1 MDKSVVYQTM
11 RELEVKIHYHFNDI
25 AWLSKA
31 MRSEKIEVF
40 GEGKNHSEYTNDGL
54 ATIGDTVLKS
64 VIADYLYRKGITTK
78 GEITQIKS
86 KLENNE
92 VMHNIMLKCGL
103 IGYAYNAKH
112 FQSDAGIPDH
122 EKVVTKGH
130 DPYIEAI
137 VGAVFYDSNYDT
149 TKRWILKWLLPLL
162 ISESE
167 CGIN

>member
-1 MDKSVVYQTM
+1 MDKSVVYQKM

-25 AWLSKA
+25 VWLSKA
-31 MRSEKIEVF
+31 MRSEKIEV
-40 GEGKNHSEYTNDGL
+40 
-54 ATIGDTVLKS
+54 
-64 VIADYLYRKGITTK
+64 IADYLCRKGITTK

-112 FQSDAGIPDH
+112 FQSDEGVPDH
-122 EKVVTKGH
+122 EKVVNKGH

>member
-1 MDKSVVYQTM
+1 MDRVVVYQKM

-31 MRSEKIEVF
+31 MRSEKIEVS

-86 KLENNE
+86 KISTLRQ
-92 VMHNIMLKCGL
+92 NITFRQDGR
-103 IGYAYNAKH
+103 
-112 FQSDAGIPDH
+112 GIICFCSL
-122 EKVVTKGH
+122 T
-130 DPYIEAI
+130 AN
-137 VGAVFYDSNYDT
+137 S
-149 TKRWILKWLLPLL
+149 
-162 ISESE
+162 
-167 CGIN
+167 

>member
-1 MDKSVVYQTM
+1 MGIYGDK
-11 RELEVKIHYHFNDI
+11 DI
-25 AWLSKA
+25 INVNK
-31 MRSEKIEVF
+31 K
-40 GEGKNHSEYTNDGL
+40 
-54 ATIGDTVLKS
+54 
-64 VIADYLYRKGITTK
+64 
-78 GEITQIKS
+78 QIKS

-92 VMHNIMLKCGL
+92 IMHNIMLKCGL

-149 TKRWILKWLLPLL
+149 PKRWILKWLLPLKTL
-162 ISESE
+162 RTCASRPAAA
-167 CGIN
+167 